1 MDIEI
6 QRAIV
11 ITERAINTIQQISCR
26 LTLELNFNVKFHRQ
40 SLRQREYKTQRYEIK
55 YARPW

>member
-55 YARPW
+55 